1 MGIRFTRFARFAAA
15 TVSVVLLC
23 ATAAC
28 GADNSAP
35 AETETEPDTTTEAT
49 GPITVVASINQWGSL
64 AAELGGD
71 DVEVTSIVSSTNV
84 DAHDFEPKTSDVAKL
99 SKAQVVVANGAGYDS
114 WATKSLSKSTTLVS
128 AASVVGAVEGDNPHL
143 WFSKDARSGMA
154 TAITEAYVKALPS
167 KKADFQQRLKN
178 WQDGE
183 KQLDSWTA
191 DFTRSHENLTYAATE
206 PVTYYLMA
214 DLGFEDATPKGYTQS
229 QASGGEAAPAD
240 LQSFQ
245 KIIEGRKVD
254 VLINNTQEASD
265 ATNMIT
271 GTAGRSDVPVVGV
284 TEQMPSD
291 VQTLDAWINQ
301 LVNTIIDA
309 VDPSYGCEAGTD
321 EDSSADSSDGAD
333 QSGTSADESDGTAD
347 AGSGNS
353 TDAKDDSND
362 DAVSQKY
369 IRLCKAS
376 SGTSTGNG
384 SDTDGTDDSGTSSD
398 TQVPSNAGQPDPGK

>member
-167 KKADFQQRLKN
+167 KKADFQQRLKD

-191 DFTRSHENLTYAATE
+191 DFTKSHENLTYAATE
-206 PVTYYLMA
+206 PVAYYLMA

-271 GTAGRSDVPVVGV
+271 GTAGRSDVPVIGV
-284 TEQMPSD
+284 TEQIPSD

-321 EDSSADSSDGAD
+321 EDSSAD
-333 QSGTSADESDGTAD
+333 ESDGTAD
-347 AGSGNS
+347 AGNGNS
-353 TDAKDDSND
+353 TDAKDDASDDDTND

-369 IRLCKAS
+369 IRQCKAS

-384 SDTDGTDDSGTSSD
+384 SDGNSTDDSGTSSD